1 MLQRIQTIYLTIVVI
16 LSTITFFLPV
26 LSFTNGAEA
35 YQLDYSGLSQLQG
48 EEFVRINSAW
58 ALTIFMAIIPII
70 AIITIFLYKKRL
82 VQIRLCV
89 FNIILM
95 LGFYVMLYIN
105 ATFIKSQL
113 GEGTELFLQYTNAFP
128 LVCAILSYLAL
139 RAIGKDEALV
149 YAADRLR

>member
-48 EEFVRINSAW
+48 EEFVRIDSAW

-70 AIITIFLYKKRL
+70 AIITIFL
-82 VQIRLCV
+82 
-89 FNIILM
+89 
-95 LGFYVMLYIN
+95 
-105 ATFIKSQL
+105 
-113 GEGTELFLQYTNAFP
+113 LQKTA
-128 LVCAILSYLAL
+128 
-139 RAIGKDEALV
+139 GK
-149 YAADRLR
+149 

>member
-48 EEFVRINSAW
+48 EEFVRIDSAW

-70 AIITIFLYKKRL
+70 AIITIFLYKNGWCKL
-82 VQIRLCV
+82 LCV
-89 FNIILM
+89 QHHFDV
-95 LGFYVMLYIN
+95 GFYVMLYIN

-128 LVCAILSYLAL
+128 LVCAILSTWLW
-139 RAIGKDEALV
+139 RHWQRRSVSICC
-149 YAADRLR
+149 